1 MLKRFLSGVAFVA
14 AFAIISQVP
23 TAGAETQFGTSGS
36 HFDDKGYK
44 RNGTLLFTCC
54 SGTLGALVT
63 VGEVPHIL
71 SNKHILAPGND
82 MTVMVGDNII
92 SPGLID
98 TSPDICD
105 ENDALIAGTLADY
118 VPINFDD
125 TLPPNVVDAAIAKVT
140 VTGTMDSNGVIANI
154 GTVNGTDTATLGT
167 DVMKQGRTTN
177 LTYGVVNLVSVD
189 VEVTYPDDCG
199 DKKGSV
205 AVFTDQIYITGS
217 DFSAGGDSGSL
228 VLTTQPNGD
237 GTGVKA
243 VGLLFAGNKGG
254 TFINPIDD
262 VLGAFGATLV
272 TGTNSGTF
280 KPPIEEDDEKG
291 GPPEGKGKPNQGNA
305 GFDAPGMSIAKA
317 VKEANAS
324 DLLELPGVVAVG
336 VGIDTNGEAVIV
348 LHLEGAIASPSI
360 PTELEGVL
368 VHTRVTGPVVAY

>member
-23 TAGAETQFGTSGS
+23 TAGAQTQFGTSGS

-44 RNGTLLFTCC
+44 RNGTLLFACC

-63 VGEVPHIL
+63 VGGDLHIL

-105 ENDALIAGTLADY
+105 ENDAQIAGTLADY

-140 VTGTMDSNGVIANI
+140 TTTTMDLNGFIANI

-237 GTGVKA
+237 GTGVDA
-243 VGLLFAGNKGG
+243 VGLLFAGNNRG
-254 TFINPIDD
+254 TFINPIDA
-262 VLGAFGATLV
+262 VLRAFGATLV
-272 TGTNSGTF
+272 TGMNMRTF
-280 KPPIEEDDEKG
+280 EPPIEEDDKKG
-291 GPPEGKGKPNQGNA
+291 GPPEGKGRPNQGNA